1 MGMPRARSALLER
14 MRAWSFELAG
24 PAARERLVKLAAP
37 ANEYGVDPY
46 GFDLEYAVGA
56 IAPFLW
62 LYRKYFRVEVHG
74 IEQVPPSGR
83 FLLVANHSGQLPL
96 DAAMLGVALL
106 VEMNPP
112 RAVRALV
119 EKWVPTLPFVS
130 TYYARLG
137 QVVGTPEN
145 CRRLLLADEALMVFP
160 EGVRGLNKPWSER
173 YRLQEFGLGFLRLA
187 LECQAPVVPV
197 GVVGAEEQA
206 PNLLNLAPLARLLS
220 MPAFPL
226 TPTGLPFP
234 LPTRYHLWFG
244 EPMHFTGAPDDDDA
258 VLEAKVAQVKAAV
271 EGLLDRGRRERT
283 GIFR

>member
-1 MGMPRARSALLER
+1 MKPASPLLER
-14 MRAWSFELAG
+14 MREWTFALAG
-24 PAARERLVKLAAP
+24 PGARERIARLRQAER
-37 ANEYGVDPY
+37 NEYGVDPY
-46 GFDLEYAVGA
+46 GFDLDYAIGA

-62 LYRKYFRVEVHG
+62 LYKKYFRVQVHG
-74 IEQVPPSGR
+74 MENVPRQGR
-83 FLLVANHSGQLPL
+83 FLLVSNHSGQLPL
-96 DAAMLGVALL
+96 DAAMLGVACLM
-106 VEMNPP
+106 EMDPP

-160 EGVRGLNKPWSER
+160 EGVRGLNKPFRQR
-173 YRLQEFGLGFLRLA
+173 YQLQEFGQGFLRLA
-187 LECQAPVVPV
+187 LETDAPVVPV

-206 PNLLNLAPLARLLS
+206 PNLLNLGFVAKLLS

-244 EPMHFTGAPDDDDA
+244 EPLRFGGSADDEDA
-258 VLEAKVAQVKAAV
+258 VLSAKVEEVRAAV
-271 EGLLDRGRRERT
+271 RALLQRGLAERAGVFT
-283 GIFR
+283 